1 MEKTR
6 YYATRTETRATRVY
20 VYASSIEEAEQLL
33 AQDYD
38 SHHEVEVKHDTWE
51 CELIASETEIT
62 KNV

>member
-6 YYATRTETRATRVY
+6 YYANRIETRVTRVY
-20 VYASSIEEAEQLL
+20 VHASSIEEAEELL

-51 CELIASETEIT
+51 CELMASEIEIT
-62 KNV
+62 EDI

>member
-51 CELIASETEIT
+51 CELMASEIEIT
-62 KNV
+62 EDI